1 MDRICLRLSPDQQ
14 FVEAVLT
21 PSTEPLTLDEA
32 ALHTLLAESD
42 FNQFKPLDDAFKT
55 LIDTAAE
62 PASDESRNGRV
73 FRLAQRV
80 DAVLE
85 LVVSENRMSCEARIT
100 TGYGGKPV
108 NALRF
113 KQALQES
120 GVRMGIDTE
129 AASALM
135 KQAYRAEPGS
145 IHKAI
150 IARGRAAVKGENGR
164 WVSEV
169 TTVRQSIDNPKMRED
184 GSVDLLDFGEI
195 PSVAAGTPLMRLEP
209 PTPGTTGY
217 TVTGTKLPAAPGN
230 PAKFVA
236 AEGVALAPDQQHIL
250 AERAGMPVEV
260 AGGIR
265 VDNVYKVKQ
274 VNLETGHVEFDG
286 SVVVQ
291 GDVCEMMKVVAS
303 GDVIVGGSVQSAR
316 IEAGGDLTVRK
327 GVIGHQRTDEEELH
341 SEDLTCELVAKGRMQ
356 LGFAQYARLES
367 GGGIYVD
374 TQLLHCVTTTATELV
389 IGREGVRNSNLIGG
403 VSRVGERV
411 VCGNF
416 GTDAFVPTTI
426 ELRPDTR
433 EIDQQ
438 AQQLVD
444 EGALKQQQLAEIKAA
459 LPKLSA
465 LPKTPENKKN
475 YNAALKQ
482 SLEVGNA
489 AVELDQQLKA
499 LEEQKKELLANA
511 WVVARGTIYPG
522 VSVVIPPYVHKT
534 HREHQG
540 GGIRFEQGEI
550 RYDPELKE

>member
-1 MDRICLRLSPDQQ
+1 M
-14 FVEAVLT
+14 
-21 PSTEPLTLDEA
+21 
-32 ALHTLLAESD
+32 LAESD
-42 FNQFKPLDDAFKT
+42 FKHFKPQDDAIRT
-55 LIDTAAE
+55 LIDSAARAADTPLTE
-62 PASDESRNGRV
+62 QV
-73 FRLAQRV
+73 FLLAQRV

-85 LVVSENRMSCEARIT
+85 LVVSENQMACEARIT
-100 TGYGGKPV
+100 TGYGGEPITAK
-108 NALRF
+108 RF

-120 GVRMGIDTE
+120 GVRMGIDT
-129 AASALM
+129 AVASALM

-150 IARGRAAVKGENGR
+150 IARGRAADKGKNGR

-169 TTVRQSIDNPKMRED
+169 TTVRPAIENPKMRED

-195 PSVAAGTPLMRLEP
+195 LSVAEGTSLMHLEP
-209 PTPGTTGY
+209 PTPGVPGF
-217 TVTGTKLPAAPGN
+217 TVTGKKLPADPGS

-236 AEGVALAPDQQHIL
+236 AEGVTLAPDQQHIL
-250 AERAGMPVEV
+250 AARSGMPVEV
-260 AGGIR
+260 PGGIR

-274 VNLETGHVEFDG
+274 VNLETGHIEFDG
-286 SVVVQ
+286 TVIIQ
-291 GDVCEMMKVVAS
+291 GDVCDMMKVVAS
-303 GDVIVGGSVQSAR
+303 GDVMVGGSVQSAR

-327 GVIGHQRTDEEELH
+327 GVIGHQRTEEDELH
-341 SEDLTCELVAKGRMQ
+341 SDDLTCELMARGRMQ

-374 TQLLHCVTTTATELV
+374 TQLLHCVITTATELV
-389 IGREGVRNSNLIGG
+389 IGREGTRNSNLIGG
-403 VSRVGERV
+403 ISRVGKRV
-411 VCGNF
+411 VCGNY

-426 ELRPDTR
+426 ELRPNTH

-438 AQQLVD
+438 VRQLT
-444 EGALKQQQLAEIKAA
+444 EASELKQQQLAEIKAT
-459 LPKLSA
+459 LPQLST
-465 LPKTPENKKN
+465 LPKTPENKKS

-489 AVELDQQLKA
+489 AVALDQQLKA
-499 LEEQKKELLANA
+499 LEEQKKALLAHA

-522 VSVVIPPYVHKT
+522 VSVVIPPYIHKT

-550 RYDPELKE
+550 RYDPALAE